1 MKDKKYPKYF
11 LLLNS
16 GGFNIIYKA
25 ESFSSIFILMEEE
38 RIKVHQIN
46 ILHLKRIWKGLRDQE
61 LFKEIPDCEA
71 VLL

>member
-25 ESFSSIFILMEEE
+25 ESLSRIFVLMEEE
-38 RIKVHQIN
+38 RIKVDQI
-46 ILHLKRIWKGLRDQE
+46 HLKRVWKGLRDQE
-61 LFKEIPDCEA
+61 LFKEIPDYEA